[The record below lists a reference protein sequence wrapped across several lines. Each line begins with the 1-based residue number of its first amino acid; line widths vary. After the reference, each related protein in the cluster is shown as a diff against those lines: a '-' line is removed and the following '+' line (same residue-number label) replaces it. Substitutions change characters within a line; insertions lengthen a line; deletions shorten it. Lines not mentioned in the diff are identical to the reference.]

1 MTAFDLV
8 RANLRRNRLRTALT
22 ATSIALATLLVCLLL
37 TMPAGLDAIL
47 SRTAGTT
54 RISVV
59 NRAGL
64 VYFLPYSL
72 MQRVRGLPGVAGA
85 MGMVWFGGAFEDEA
99 RVTFPSF
106 AVEAGHVGA
115 VYPDY
120 GIDPEVLAAFER
132 YRDAVLVGPSTAK
145 RYGWKPGDRITL
157 RSPVWNVALDL
168 RVVGEIPQQGSPVV
182 WVQREYLD
190 QALQSE
196 WGRKLGQ
203 VGVIWI
209 RAENADAVQPVMDEI
224 DALTRTS
231 DSPTTQQTEKDFFSS
246 FVGSLRGF
254 IAILLA
260 VTGLVTLCIVFIAAN
275 TASLSIRERARE
287 IALLKALGF
296 GRSQIFALL
305 LGESVLLCSA
315 AGAIGVALSY
325 GLSRALRNLAGS
337 SPALGPLASFAVTP
351 RVIAMGLA
359 LALGVGIVSGI
370 APAWGAARRRV
381 AAALREAF

>member
-1 MTAFDLV
+1 MTTFQFV

-22 ATSIALATLLVCLLL
+22 AASIALATLLVCLLL

-47 SRTAGTT
+47 SRSAGTT

-64 VYFLPYSL
+64 VYFLPFSL
-72 MQRVRGLPGVAGA
+72 MARVRGLPGVADA
-85 MGMVWFGGAFEDEA
+85 MGMVWFGGAFEEEG
-99 RVTFPSF
+99 RVSFPSF
-106 AVEAGHVGA
+106 AVEAEHVGG

-120 GIDPEVLAAFER
+120 AIPPEVLSAFER
-132 YRDAVLVGPSTAK
+132 YRDAALVGPATMS

-168 RVVGEIPQQGSPVV
+168 RLVGEIPQDGSPVV

-190 QALQSE
+190 QALQAE
-196 WGRKLGQ
+196 WGRRLGQ

-209 RAENADAVQPVMDEI
+209 RAESPDAVQPVMDAV

-231 DSPTTQQTEKDFFSS
+231 DSPTTQQTEKDFLSS

-254 IAILLA
+254 LSVLLA

-296 GRSQIFALL
+296 GRRRIFALL
-305 LGESVLLCSA
+305 LGESLLLCTLS
-315 AGAIGVALSY
+315 GAIGVALAV
-325 GLSRALRNLAGS
+325 GLTGAVRNAAGN
-337 SPALGPLASFAVTP
+337 SPALGPLMAFAITP
-351 RVIAMGLA
+351 SVVVLGLL
-359 LALGVGIVSGI
+359 LAFGVGIVSGI
-370 APAWGAARRRV
+370 VPAWGAARRRV